1 MMNEQELIEQCRKQN
16 GKAQKILYDRY
27 AGLLL
32 GICMRYVYERSEAED
47 ILQEG
52 FLKIFTK
59 ISEFEGRGSFEGW
72 MKRVIVNTAITH
84 YHKNL
89 KHNKYHYDITDVQ
102 ETKFEN
108 IVYKDSEFTG
118 DELLKIINS
127 LPEGY
132 KMIFNLYAIEG
143 FKHKE
148 ISALLK
154 IDINT
159 SKSQY
164 SRAKKLIRKKL
175 NQLKREAKKVENNNK
190 KTETA

>member
-1 MMNEQELIEQCRKQN
+1 MMNEQELIEQCKKQN
-16 GKAQKILYDRY
+16 SKAQKILYDRY
-27 AGLLL
+27 AGLFL

-59 ISEFEGRGSFEGW
+59 IKEFEGRGSFEGW

-89 KHNKYHYDITDVQ
+89 KHNTYHYDIGEVQ
-102 ETKFEN
+102 ESKFEN
-108 IVYKDSEFTG
+108 EKYKDSEFTG
-118 DELLKIINS
+118 DELLKVINS

-143 FKHKE
+143 YKHKE
-148 ISALLK
+148 ISTLLK

-175 NQLKREAKKVENNNK
+175 SQLKREAKKEK
-190 KTETA
+190 ETKTA